1 MKMPCIRWEEHCT
14 NICVLAKAVAISTK
28 ILPCVT
34 VQLQIP
40 KMFSAE
46 YDQVP
51 YSKGYPAHTEDVSLE
66 DRGTSG
72 SWKTSIKCQSALKRN
87 SLFWKIKR
95 EHFESHIQTGQLA
108 ASSLNGSGVTAL
120 IYGSISGG
128 NGELLQIS
136 SSDQKIISSRLS
148 GRLTQPENSFLI
160 FHVHS
165 K

>member
-1 MKMPCIRWEEHCT
+1 MKMLCIRWEEHCT
-14 NICVLAKAVAISTK
+14 NICVLAKAIAISTK

-66 DRGTSG
+66 DRGPSG

-87 SLFWKIKR
+87 SLFWKINR
-95 EHFESHIQTGQLA
+95 EHFESHIQNRTV
-108 ASSLNGSGVTAL
+108 SSKFFEWIWGD
-120 IYGSISGG
+120 SIDLWIHLGRQWG
-128 NGELLQIS
+128 TIA
-136 SSDQKIISSRLS
+136 DIILR
-148 GRLTQPENSFLI
+148 
-160 FHVHS
+160 S
-165 K
+165 KDYQQQVVRKTYTT